1 MGSKHLKRIA
11 TPVTY
16 RIPRKIH
23 KFAPRVLPGPHG
35 ADEAVPV
42 AILLRDILNIA
53 RNIRE
58 VKYIL
63 RKGYL
68 KVDGKIIKDYRFP
81 IGLMDVIELVPTH
94 EYFRVVPSKRYLIDL
109 VKITS
114 DEASIKLCQIK
125 RKVMV
130 KGGAIQMTGH
140 DGRNF
145 LFNMED
151 EMAKLKPGDVIIYD
165 IDKNNVA
172 GHIRFK
178 KGNIAII
185 TRGAKMGYLGI
196 IEDVI
201 KPHPLRPRMARI
213 AVNDNILET
222 LFEYV
227 FPVGEGK
234 PIIKLHE

>member
-1 MGSKHLKRIA
+1 MCSKHLKRIA
-11 TPVTY
+11 APVTY
-16 RIPRKIH
+16 RIPRKVY
-23 KFAPRVLPGPHG
+23 KFAPRIIPGPHG
-35 ADEAVPV
+35 LEEAVPV

-53 RNIRE
+53 RNLRE

-68 KVDGKIIKDYRFP
+68 KVDGKKIKDYRFP
-81 IGLMDVIELVPTH
+81 VGLMDVIELVPTR
-94 EYFRVVPSKRYLIDL
+94 EYFRILPSKRYFIDL
-109 VKITS
+109 VKIS
-114 DEASIKLCQIK
+114 ADEANIKLCQIK

-130 KGGAIQMTGH
+130 KGGILQMTGH

-145 LFNMED
+145 LFSQDD
-151 EMAKLKPGDVIIYD
+151 ERSALKPGDVIVYD
-165 IDKNNVA
+165 LNQKSVIKY
-172 GHIRFK
+172 IRFK
-178 KGNIAII
+178 KGNIAIV
-185 TRGAKMGYLGI
+185 TRGAKMGYIGT

-213 AVNDNILET
+213 IVNGDVLET

-227 FPVGEGK
+227 FPIGEDK